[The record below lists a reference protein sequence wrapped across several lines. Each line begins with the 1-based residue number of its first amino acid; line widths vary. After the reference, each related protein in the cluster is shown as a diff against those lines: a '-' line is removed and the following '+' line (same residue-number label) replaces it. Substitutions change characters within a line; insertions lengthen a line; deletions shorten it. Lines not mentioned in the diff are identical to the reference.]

1 MRHGITTKGYT
12 KMTKKI
18 MTFEAA
24 MERLEEIAR
33 LLESGA
39 EGLDASLKLYEE
51 GVSLIRLCT
60 QKLETAEQSVKVLQ
74 MSEEGIT
81 LADFEGR
88 GEQV

>member
-1 MRHGITTKGYT
+1 
-12 KMTKKI
+12 MTKKT

-24 MERLEEIAR
+24 MERLEEITR

-39 EGLDASLKLYEE
+39 EGLDESLKLYEE

-60 QKLETAEQSVKVLQ
+60 QKLENAEQSVRVLQ
-74 MSEEGIT
+74 MREDGIA

-88 GEQV
+88 GEKV

>member
-1 MRHGITTKGYT
+1 
-12 KMTKKI
+12 MTKKA

-24 MERLEEIAR
+24 MERLEEITR

-39 EGLDASLKLYEE
+39 EGLDESLKLYEE

-74 MSEEGIT
+74 MREDGIA

-88 GEQV
+88 GDKA

>member
-1 MRHGITTKGYT
+1 
-12 KMTKKI
+12 MTKKT

-24 MERLEEIAR
+24 MERLEEITR

-39 EGLDASLKLYEE
+39 EGLDESLKLYEE

-60 QKLETAEQSVKVLQ
+60 QKLENAEQSVKILQ
-74 MSEEGIT
+74 MREDGIA

-88 GEQV
+88 GDKA

>member
-1 MRHGITTKGYT
+1 
-12 KMTKKI
+12 MTKKT

-24 MERLEEIAR
+24 MERLEEIAQ
-33 LLESGA
+33 LLESGT

-60 QKLETAEQSVKVLQ
+60 EKLETAEQSVKILQ

-81 LADFEGR
+81 LADFEGK
-88 GEQV
+88 GDKV

>member
-1 MRHGITTKGYT
+1 
-12 KMTKKI
+12 MTKKT
-18 MTFEAA
+18 MAFEAA

-39 EGLDASLKLYEE
+39 EGLDESLKLYEE

-74 MSEEGIT
+74 MGEERIA
-81 LADFEGR
+81 LADFESK
-88 GEQV
+88 GEKA